1 MIRKKGGNMENPFK
15 KSVNNAK
22 DENSQQDNDINT
34 AEKCDI
40 KDNNETELENVA
52 TEPAQES
59 PDKNESLDANDN
71 KELEELKTKYEA
83 LNNQYIR
90 LAADFDN
97 FRKRQEQERENLL
110 KYGGESTVKKLIE
123 VMDNFDRG
131 MKAIETVEDC
141 EKVKECYNLAY
152 KNFNDVMTKIGV
164 NVINAVDEVFDPNL
178 HEAVMRTPTDE
189 KPENTVIEEL
199 QKGYMLGDKV
209 LRPTLVRVATAE

>member
-1 MIRKKGGNMENPFK
+1 MPQ
-15 KSVNNAK
+15 S
-22 DENSQQDNDINT
+22 
-34 AEKCDI
+34 
-40 KDNNETELENVA
+40 
-52 TEPAQES
+52 
-59 PDKNESLDANDN
+59 
-71 KELEELKTKYEA
+71 KE
-83 LNNQYIR
+83 YIR

-97 FRKRQEQERENLL
+97 YRKRQAQERESLL
-110 KYGGESTVKKLIE
+110 KYGAEDTLKKLIE
-123 VMDNFDRG
+123 VLDNFDRG
-131 MKAIETVEDC
+131 EKAIQDIEDC

>member
-1 MIRKKGGNMENPFK
+1 MENPFK
-15 KSVNNAK
+15 KSVNNVK

-52 TEPAQES
+52 TEPAEES
-59 PDKNESLDANDN
+59 PDKNESLGANDN

-110 KYGGESTVKKLIE
+110 KYGAESTVKKLIE

-164 NVINAVDEVFDPNL
+164 NVINAVDEEFDPNL

>member
-40 KDNNETELENVA
+40 KDNNEAELENA
-52 TEPAQES
+52 TTEPAEES

-110 KYGGESTVKKLIE
+110 KYGAESTVKKLIE

-164 NVINAVDEVFDPNL
+164 NVINAVDEEFDPNL

>member
-1 MIRKKGGNMENPFK
+1 MENPFK

-34 AEKCDI
+34 AEKSDI
-40 KDNNETELENVA
+40 KGNNETELENTA
-52 TEPAQES
+52 TEPAEES
-59 PDKNESLDANDN
+59 PDKNERLEANDN
-71 KELEELKTKYEA
+71 KELEELKIKYEA

-110 KYGGESTVKKLIE
+110 KYGAESTVKKLIE

-178 HEAVMRTPTDE
+178 HEAVIRTSTDE

-209 LRPTLVRVATAE
+209 LRPTLVRVATVE

>member
-1 MIRKKGGNMENPFK
+1 
-15 KSVNNAK
+15 
-22 DENSQQDNDINT
+22 
-34 AEKCDI
+34 
-40 KDNNETELENVA
+40 
-52 TEPAQES
+52 
-59 PDKNESLDANDN
+59 
-71 KELEELKTKYEA
+71 
-83 LNNQYIR
+83 
-90 LAADFDN
+90 
-97 FRKRQEQERENLL
+97 
-110 KYGGESTVKKLIE
+110 
-123 VMDNFDRG
+123 

>member
-1 MIRKKGGNMENPFK
+1 M
-15 KSVNNAK
+15 
-22 DENSQQDNDINT
+22 
-34 AEKCDI
+34 
-40 KDNNETELENVA
+40 A
-52 TEPAQES
+52 TEPAEES
-59 PDKNESLDANDN
+59 PDKNESLGANDN

-110 KYGGESTVKKLIE
+110 KYGAESTVKKLIE

-164 NVINAVDEVFDPNL
+164 NVINAVDEEFDPNL